1 MKTNKSISIILLLSL
16 GLASCGKQWEEKA
29 DNRWDPKYTWE
40 VAEIAQGVLYN
51 AYSAMPSRP
60 DSYGSNFL
68 DAATD
73 NALTSQY
80 DSSVYKLSM
89 GLLSTTNNP
98 IGMWS
103 TAFQQFQYINL
114 FLENGLTDK
123 TLYNKVDPEQDAKY
137 KNRLK
142 GEAYFLRAYWGFRL
156 LQLYGGKTADGEALG
171 YPLKMY
177 FLTEEDA
184 SDYANMTRDSY
195 EACAQQIMA
204 DCDVAIELLPL
215 SYSGSDPVL
224 GSTEIGRAT
233 KVAAAALKSRVALYA
248 ASPAYQPDAIVQL
261 NGMGDYTVRDEA
273 ALAEKWERA
282 AAVAN
287 ATIGLSGFGSI
298 YGLQATD
305 LADAPNTTP
314 SEFIFRSFHNTK
326 ELENR
331 HFAPYYFG
339 KAGTI
344 PSQNLV
350 DAFPMQNGY
359 PISHALSDYDESD
372 PYANRDKRFYLNVYY
387 HGAQYGNSGLAVDV
401 TSRGKDSP
409 SFDPYGSRSGYYLA
423 KFLSKNETMLDPIL
437 SANAIH
443 YYPLLR
449 KAEVFLNYAEAAN
462 EAWGPKGNPEGYTY
476 TAYDVIKTLRAVSGG
491 ITDTGYLDEMA
502 RSKET
507 FRELIRN
514 ERRIELAFENQ
525 RYFDMR
531 RWLLPLNEPV
541 RGVRVTADADGTYV
555 YDTQVELEPRMYD
568 DVRYYYAPLPYNE
581 CVKNPY
587 LVNNMG
593 W

>member
-1 MKTNKSISIILLLSL
+1 MKTNKYIVLLMSL
-16 GLASCGKQWEEKA
+16 GVISCAKTWDEKS

-40 VAEIAQGVLYN
+40 VAEIAEGVLYN
-51 AYSAMPSRP
+51 AYTAMPTRP

-73 NALTSQY
+73 NALTNSY

-98 IGMWS
+98 IGMWAS
-103 TAFQQFQYINL
+103 AFQQFQYINL

-137 KNRLK
+137 KTRLK

-156 LQLYGGKTADGEALG
+156 LQLYGGKTADGQALG
-171 YPLKMY
+171 YPLKMH
-177 FLTEEDA
+177 FLTEEEA

-195 EACAQQIMA
+195 EACAQQIMD
-204 DCDVAIELLPL
+204 DCDVAMGLLPL
-215 SYSGSDPVL
+215 SYTGSDPVL

-233 KVAAAALKSRVALYA
+233 QMAAAALKSRVALYA
-248 ASPAYQPDAIVQL
+248 ASPAYQPDAVVRL
-261 NGMGDYTVRDEA
+261 DGMGDYTVLDESA
-273 ALAEKWERA
+273 MNQKWARA
-282 AAVAN
+282 AKIAD
-287 ATIGLSGFGSI
+287 ATLSLAGFGEV

-314 SEFIFRSFHNTK
+314 SEFLFRTYHNTK
-326 ELENR
+326 ELETR

-350 DAFPMQNGY
+350 DAFPMQDGY
-359 PISHALSDYDESD
+359 PIDQSPAYDPSD
-372 PYANRDKRFYLNVYY
+372 PYAGRDKRFYLNVYY
-387 HGAQYGNSGLAVDV
+387 HGAQYGNSGLNVDV
-401 TSRGKDSP
+401 TATGKDSP

-423 KFLSKNETMLDPIL
+423 KFLSKNETLLDPIL

-462 EAWGPKGNPEGYTY
+462 EAWGPTGNPEGCRY
-476 TAYDVIKTLRAVSGG
+476 TAYEVIKALRAVSGG

-502 RSKET
+502 QSKER
-507 FRELIRN
+507 FRELIHN

-541 RGVRVTADADGTYV
+541 RGVRVTVDATGACV
-555 YDTQVELEPRMYD
+555 YDTDVVLEPRKYD
-568 DVRYYYAPLPYNE
+568 DIRYYYAPLPYDE

-587 LVNNMG
+587 LVNNIG